1 MDINKKNLF
10 LLGAL
15 ALSST
20 HSPIVN
26 AWPVVCVNCGTEW
39 TQIANNIQLASQY
52 AEQVRHTINQVEQL
66 RWQMQNTKNLA
77 QGEWGNTFDQLN
89 KLNELARRGDSI
101 AFSSGDLIGDMNQKY
116 KGYDNWQRQISPQEY
131 EQNYKQL
138 SQSLGDT
145 ASASLQVANG
155 IYQQK
160 EEDERLLNTL
170 EQQSQGA
177 SGRMEAIQA
186 GNQLSAQVVR
196 HLQKIETLLSSQIQM
211 TAAFMQTEVEKEQLE
226 KAQEAKFKQGNFPK
240 REDRELGR
248 FDLIQ

>member
-1 MDINKKNLF
+1 MDITTKKLF
-10 LLGAL
+10 FLGAL

-20 HSPIVN
+20 HISPVN

-39 TQIANNIQLASQY
+39 TQIMNNIQLASQY
-52 AEQVRHTINQVEQL
+52 AEQITQTINQVEQI
-66 RWQMQNTKNLA
+66 RWQMQNTQNLA
-77 QGEWGNTFDQLN
+77 SGHWGDTFEQLN
-89 KLNELARRGDSI
+89 KLSELARRGDSI
-101 AFSSGDLIGDMNQKY
+101 AFSSGDLIGDMNEKY

-155 IYQQK
+155 VYQQK
-160 EEDERLLNTL
+160 QEDERLLNTL

-186 GNQLSAQVVR
+186 GNQISAQVVR

-226 KAQEAKFKQGNFPK
+226 KAQEAKFKQGNFPQ